1 MLLEAIHVNR
11 FLVGFG
17 QRLVS
22 EIPDERM
29 TEQPLPGVNHPAWI
43 LGHLALIADGV
54 GETFGG
60 QKTLP
65 AEWST
70 LFGQGSKPSSV
81 RSNYPSKRELLRAF
95 EECHQ
100 RLREQ
105 VAAAGPEVL
114 SQPPTNPRAREA
126 FPTLKELAA
135 FILTGHVGVHLGQ
148 LSSWRRMIGLP
159 PTF

>member
-1 MLLEAIHVNR
+1 MLQAAIHVNQ

-17 QRLVS
+17 QSLLD

-43 LGHLALIADGV
+43 LGHLALTADGV
-54 GETFGG
+54 GATFGG

-70 LFGQGSKPSSV
+70 LVGQGSKPSSV
-81 RSNYPSKRELLRAF
+81 RRDYPSKSELLRAF
-95 EECHQ
+95 AECHH

-105 VAAAGPEVL
+105 VAGAGPELL
-114 SQPPTNPRAREA
+114 SQPPAHPRARAA
-126 FPTLKELAA
+126 FPTLMELAT
-135 FILTGHVGVHLGQ
+135 FILTGHCGVHLGQ
-148 LSSWRRMIGLP
+148 LSAWRRMIGLP

>member
-1 MLLEAIHVNR
+1 MLQEAINVNE
-11 FLVGFG
+11 FLVRFG
-17 QRLVS
+17 QRLLS

-43 LGHLALIADGV
+43 LGHLALTADGV
-54 GETFGG
+54 GEMLGG
-60 QKTLP
+60 KRTLP

-70 LFGQGSKPSSV
+70 LFGQGSQPSSV
-81 RSNYPSKRELLRAF
+81 RSGYPSKSELLRAF
-95 EECHQ
+95 EECHH

-105 VAAAGPEVL
+105 AAAAGPEVL
-114 SQPPTNPRAREA
+114 AQPPTSPRAREA
-126 FPTLKELAA
+126 FPTFKELAA

-148 LSSWRRMIGLP
+148 LSAWRRMIGLP

>member
-1 MLLEAIHVNR
+1 MLDGVIQVNSALIEYCR
-11 FLVGFG
+11 MLVDD
-17 QRLVS
+17 
-22 EIPDERM
+22 IADERLA
-29 TEQPLPGVNHPAWI
+29 EQPVAGVNHPAWI
-43 LGHLALIADGV
+43 LGHLALTADGV
-54 GETFGG
+54 GEMFGG

-65 AEWST
+65 AEWRT

-81 RSNYPSKRELLRAF
+81 RSDYPLKRELLGAF

-100 RLREQ
+100 RLRDQ
-105 VAAAGPEVL
+105 VAAAGPEVF

-135 FILTGHVGVHLGQ
+135 FILTGHIGVHLGQ

>member
-1 MLLEAIHVNR
+1 MLQEAIHVNQ

-17 QRLVS
+17 QSLLN

-29 TEQPLPGVNHPAWI
+29 TEQPLPAVNHPAWI
-43 LGHLALIADGV
+43 LGHLALTAEHV
-54 GETFGG
+54 AEMFGG
-60 QKTLP
+60 KRTLP
-65 AEWST
+65 AEWTT
-70 LFGQGSKPSSV
+70 LFGQGTQPSSV
-81 RSNYPSKRELLRAF
+81 RSSYPAKSELLRAF
-95 EECHQ
+95 EECNQ

-114 SQPPTNPRAREA
+114 AQPTPHPRARAA
-126 FPTLKELAA
+126 FPTFKELAT
-135 FILTGHVGVHLGQ
+135 FILTGHIGVHLGQ

>member
-1 MLLEAIHVNR
+1 MLQEAISVNQ

-17 QRLVS
+17 QRLLS
-22 EIPDERM
+22 EIPDERL

-43 LGHLALIADGV
+43 LGHLALTADGV
-54 GETFGG
+54 GETLGG

-65 AEWST
+65 AEWKT

-81 RSNYPSKRELLRAF
+81 RSAYPSKSELLQAF
-95 EECHQ
+95 EGYHQ

-105 VAAAGPEVL
+105 AAAAGPEVL
-114 SQPPTNPRAREA
+114 SQPTPNPIARAA

-148 LSSWRRMIGLP
+148 LSAWRRMIGLP